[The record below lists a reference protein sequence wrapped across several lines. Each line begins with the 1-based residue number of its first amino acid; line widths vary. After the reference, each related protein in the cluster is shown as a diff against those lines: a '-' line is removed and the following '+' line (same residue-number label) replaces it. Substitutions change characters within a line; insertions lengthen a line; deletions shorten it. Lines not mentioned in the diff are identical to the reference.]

1 MTEPTPTSEPAA
13 SGSKSVCDI
22 MVHAKYIVPVSPA
35 GVVLEDHSLAIRD
48 DQIVAVLPKQEAYL
62 WSTKIT
68 LDRTDCLL
76 APGLINAHTHNPMTL
91 FRGLADD
98 LPLMTWLE
106 KHIWPAEKAL
116 MNHEFCHDGAMLAMA
131 EMIRGGTTCCNESY
145 FFPDALATAYQT
157 HGFRAMIGLPMIAFH
172 TAWASSQ
179 QAYLDR
185 GETVACE
192 FAQSPLQRFAWAP
205 HAPYTVN
212 DAGLQAIA
220 ERATA
225 GNMPVH
231 IHLHETQREVDDAFK
246 QDYER
251 PIARLHRL
259 GLVNE
264 RLIAVHMTALNS
276 DDIALFAEQNAHVV
290 HCPESNLKLA
300 SGFCP
305 VHELQRA
312 GVNVA
317 LGTDGCASNNDLD
330 MIGEMRTAALIG
342 KAVAQDASAV
352 NAVQT
357 LHMATLGGAQAL
369 GWADEIGSIE
379 VGKQAD
385 FFTVELSEPE
395 AMPMYD
401 PISWLVYASSRHQVR
416 DTFIAGQAKMLNR
429 RLMTLDL
436 EHIKQ
441 TTQQWAERAKPLGDR
456 STW

>member
-1 MTEPTPTSEPAA
+1 MTDPTPTHAA
-13 SGSKSVCDI
+13 PDAKPFCDI
-22 MVHAKYIVPVSPA
+22 MVHAKYIIPVSPA
-35 GVVLEDHSLAIRD
+35 GVVWEDHSLAIKD
-48 DQIVAVLPKQEAYL
+48 DKIVAVLPKQEAYL

-76 APGLINAHTHNPMTL
+76 APGLVNAHTHNPMTL

-98 LPLMTWLE
+98 LPLLTWLE

-116 MNHEFCHDGAMLAMA
+116 MSHEFCQDGAALAIA
-131 EMIRGGTTCCNESY
+131 EMVRGGTTCCNESY
-145 FFPDALATAYQT
+145 FFPDALATTYQKY
-157 HGFRAMIGLPMIAFH
+157 GFRAMVGLPMIGFP

-192 FAQSPLQRFAWAP
+192 FAASPLLGFAWAP

-212 DAGLQAIA
+212 DEALTAIA
-220 ERATA
+220 ERASA
-225 GNMPVH
+225 GNMPLH
-231 IHLHETQREVDDAFK
+231 IHLHETQKEVDDAVK

-264 RLIAVHMTALNS
+264 RLIAVHMTALNPEE
-276 DDIALFAEQNAHVV
+276 IKLFAEQKAHVV

-305 VHELQRA
+305 VHELHTA

-342 KAVAQDASAV
+342 KAVAQNAAAVSAPQ
-352 NAVQT
+352 A

-369 GWADEIGSIE
+369 GWADDIGSIE

-429 RLMTLDL
+429 QLMNMDV

-441 TTQQWAERAKPLGDR
+441 SAQQWAERAKPLGDR

>member
-1 MTEPTPTSEPAA
+1 MNESISQTSDVTM
-13 SGSKSVCDI
+13 VCDI
-22 MVHAKYIVPVSPA
+22 MVHAKFIIPVSPA
-35 GVVLEDHSLAIRD
+35 GVVLEDHSLAIKKD
-48 DQIVAVLPKQEAYL
+48 KIIAILPKQQAYL
-62 WSTKIT
+62 WSSKIT
-68 LDRTDCLL
+68 LDRSDCLL

-91 FRGLADD
+91 LRGLADD

-116 MNHEFCHDGAMLAMA
+116 MDYAFCHDGASLAIA
-131 EMIRGGTTCCNESY
+131 EMVRGGTTCCNESY
-145 FFPDALATAYQT
+145 FFPDALASAYQQY
-157 HGFRAMIGLPMIAFH
+157 GFRAMIGLPMIAFQ
-172 TAWASSQ
+172 TAWANSQ

-192 FAQSPLQRFAWAP
+192 YAHKPLLRFAWAP

-212 DAGLQAIA
+212 DEALTAIA
-220 ERATA
+220 ERASA
-225 GNMPVH
+225 GDMPVH
-231 IHLHETQREVDDAFK
+231 IHLHETQKEVDDALK

-251 PIARLHRL
+251 PIHRLKRL
-259 GLVNE
+259 GLINE
-264 RLIAVHMTALNS
+264 RLIAVHMAAIN
-276 DDIALFAEQNAHVV
+276 DEDIAVFAKHKAHVV

-305 VHELQRA
+305 VHALQTA
-312 GVNVA
+312 QVNVA

-342 KAVAQDASAV
+342 KAVAKNASAV
-352 NAVQT
+352 NAQKT
-357 LHMATLGGAQAL
+357 LHMATLGGAKAL
-369 GWADEIGSIE
+369 GWADDIGSIE

-385 FFTVELSEPE
+385 FFTMQITEPE

-429 RLMTLDL
+429 QLMNMNL
-436 EHIKQ
+436 EQIQRKAQ
-441 TTQQWAERAKPLGDR
+441 TWAERAKPLGDR